1 MLDFAEAKY
10 EVDES
15 CGTCIVKVVR
25 SGITDK
31 SCSIQFDTS
40 DGDASSTDDYVSTAG
55 TLQFKADETEKEISI
70 TIIDDN
76 EWAPDK
82 HFFVRLYGAKA
93 EENSGVEIKVNT
105 ATTQVIILNDDDPGS
120 IGFQAK
126 TFHAMDPCPF
136 SCGVLSACFDSYVA
150 IVSVDT
156 ACNGGC
162 GFCCWLHVHLHA
174 AACAWLVF
182 GGLGLLGLWRAL
194 RPGPG
199 GARCSGHWSRL
210 RIAVVLF
217 SRPPPAGNP
226 PHPLPCCG
234 AHAAPVQYSAR
245 AGLQVTRICPQMP
258 AAGVL
263 KAHCQGGLLA
273 PPPPSC
279 WVLHVRGL

>member
-1 MLDFAEAKY
+1 MSLISGRQFSPSSLEVNNEPITEIVLDFAEAKY

-156 ACNGGC
+156 ACNEGC
-162 GFCCWLHVHLHA
+162 GVSCWLHLHLHA
-174 AACAWLVF
+174 GACAWLVF
-182 GGLGLLGLWRAL
+182 GALWIWGSWALGRGALW
-194 RPGPG
+194 PGPG
-199 GARCSGHWSRL
+199 GAHSCALRAPSGRWSRL
-210 RIAVVLF
+210 RIAVVRL
-217 SRPPPAGNP
+217 SRPSPVGNP
-226 PHPLPCCG
+226 
-234 AHAAPVQYSAR
+234 AR
-245 AGLQVTRICPQMP
+245 A
-258 AAGVL
+258 
-263 KAHCQGGLLA
+263 
-273 PPPPSC
+273 PPC
-279 WVLHVRGL
+279 

>member
-93 EENSGVEIKVNT
+93 EGNSGVEIKVNT

-126 TFHAMDPCPF
+126 PFHAVLQWSPSTMQHTRGPSSGPHMPQNARRGRTK
-136 SCGVLSACFDSYVA
+136 GVLPRGPPAPPSP
-150 IVSVDT
+150 
-156 ACNGGC
+156 
-162 GFCCWLHVHLHA
+162 L
-174 AACAWLVF
+174 
-182 GGLGLLGLWRAL
+182 LLGASCPRAY
-194 RPGPG
+194 GKIV
-199 GARCSGHWSRL
+199 A
-210 RIAVVLF
+210 
-217 SRPPPAGNP
+217 
-226 PHPLPCCG
+226 
-234 AHAAPVQYSAR
+234 YSA
-245 AGLQVTRICPQMP
+245 GL
-258 AAGVL
+258 
-263 KAHCQGGLLA
+263 
-273 PPPPSC
+273 SS
-279 WVLHVRGL
+279 

>member
-1 MLDFAEAKY
+1 VLDFAEAKY

-40 DGDASSTDDYVSTAG
+40 DGDASSTDDYVSPAG

-93 EENSGVEIKVNT
+93 EENSGVEIKVKT

-126 TFHAMDPCPF
+126 PFHAMDPCPF
-136 SCGVLSACFDSYVA
+136 SCGVLSACFASYVA

-156 ACNGGC
+156 ACNEGC
-162 GFCCWLHVHLHA
+162 GFSCWLHLHLHA
-174 AACAWLVF
+174 GACACLVF
-182 GGLGLLGLWRAL
+182 GALWIWGSLGLWGAL
-194 RPGPG
+194 RPGPGPG
-199 GARCSGHWSRL
+199 GARCE
-210 RIAVVLF
+210 
-217 SRPPPAGNP
+217 PNQAGVGRGCASLLCGFRG
-226 PHPLPCCG
+226 HPLFVIQRGPARAVLQCVVG
-234 AHAAPVQYSAR
+234 LRHRAAGGPTARVGLAR
-245 AGLQVTRICPQMP
+245 AGG
-258 AAGVL
+258 AG
-263 KAHCQGGLLA
+263 AGRGRSQQQRPIFGLA
-273 PPPPSC
+273 
-279 WVLHVRGL
+279 

>member
-55 TLQFKADETEKEISI
+55 TLQFKADETDKEISI

-105 ATTQVIILNDDDPGS
+105 ATTQVTILNDDDPGS

-126 TFHAMDPCPF
+126 TFHATDPCPF

-156 ACNGGC
+156 ACNGG
-162 GFCCWLHVHLHA
+162 A
-174 AACAWLVF
+174 ASVAGCMCICMQLRVPGWC
-182 GGLGLLGLWRAL
+182 LGLWGSGAL
-194 RPGPG
+194 GPAGCSVAGPG
-199 GARCSGHWSRL
+199 GAHCEPHHCGGPGCASLLCGFRGRRL
-210 RIAVVLF
+210 
-217 SRPPPAGNP
+217 
-226 PHPLPCCG
+226 
-234 AHAAPVQYSAR
+234 
-245 AGLQVTRICPQMP
+245 
-258 AAGVL
+258 
-263 KAHCQGGLLA
+263 
-273 PPPPSC
+273 
-279 WVLHVRGL
+279 W

>member
-126 TFHAMDPCPF
+126 PFHAMDPCPF

-156 ACNGGC
+156 ACNEGC
-162 GFCCWLHVHLHA
+162 GFCC
-174 AACAWLVF
+174 
-182 GGLGLLGLWRAL
+182 
-194 RPGPG
+194 
-199 GARCSGHWSRL
+199 
-210 RIAVVLF
+210 
-217 SRPPPAGNP
+217 
-226 PHPLPCCG
+226 
-234 AHAAPVQYSAR
+234 
-245 AGLQVTRICPQMP
+245 
-258 AAGVL
+258 
-263 KAHCQGGLLA
+263 
-273 PPPPSC
+273 
-279 WVLHVRGL
+279 